1 MLEAIPWRLSMEAP
15 EDATKLM
22 LANLQNVFS
31 YVQTQD
37 GVLASVGKIYKR
49 MDELATMAMDPIK
62 TDADRALY
70 DKEFQE
76 LRTLRLGPT

>member
-1 MLEAIPWRLSMEAP
+1 MEAP

-31 YVQTQD
+31 CVQTQD

-49 MDELATMAMDPIK
+49 VDELATMAMDPHQ
-62 TDADRALY
+62 DRCRSSPIR
-70 DKEFQE
+70 Q
-76 LRTLRLGPT
+76 RVSGVVRHCG